1 MSVGL
6 NLRVEVDSTAA
17 VDRLERYRTVDVPDY
32 RRRFARG
39 VMREVLRRTISRNPV
54 DTGRS
59 RSAWTAALTQLGGM
73 PPAGQIGHSAAAISE
88 GAELGTVSE
97 VETTSQSSVSV
108 TNGVSYVPLLE
119 FGTRSQPAHQM
130 VDRSLAE
137 VRSQLRNLIA
147 DL

>member
-6 NLRVEVDSTAA
+6 NLRVEIDSAA
-17 VDRLERYRTVDVPDY
+17 VVDRLDRYRTVDVPDY
-32 RRRFARG
+32 RRRVARR
-39 VMREVLRRTISRNPV
+39 VMQEVLRRTISRNPV

-59 RSAWTAALTQLGGM
+59 RSAWSAALEQLGGM
-73 PPAGQIGHSAAAISE
+73 PPAGQIGRSAEAISE
-88 GAELGTVSE
+88 GAELGTVSVDE
-97 VETTSQSSVSV
+97 AASQSSVSA

-130 VDRSLAE
+130 VERSLAE
-137 VRSQLRNLIA
+137 VKSQLRNLVA